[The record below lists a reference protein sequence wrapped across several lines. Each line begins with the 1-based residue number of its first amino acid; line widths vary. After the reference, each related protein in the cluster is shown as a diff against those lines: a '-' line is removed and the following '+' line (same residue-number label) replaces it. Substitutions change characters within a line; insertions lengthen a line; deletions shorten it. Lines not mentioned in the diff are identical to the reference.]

1 MNEKPFNRDGM
12 VLQTI
17 VALTMIVAAAI
28 LRIVP
33 HPWNFTPI
41 GAMALFS
48 GAVVRDRRI
57 AFLFPVLTL
66 VAGDIFLNIS
76 KLELLVYVSF
86 LVNVLIGLWLLRRR
100 TPARIGGA
108 TLLGAIQFFLVTN
121 FGVWMFLNTY
131 AKTAAGL
138 LTCYAVGAPL
148 FWNTLGGDALFAALL
163 FGGYALAERYLLR
176 LRESAAVVD
185 QNLR

>member
-1 MNEKPFNRDGM
+1 MKEKPFNRDG
-12 VLQTI
+12 VVSQTI
-17 VALTMIVAAAI
+17 VALTMIVLAAI

-66 VAGDIFLNIS
+66 VAGDIFIS
-76 KLELLVYVSF
+76 ISRLELLVYVSF
-86 LVNVLIGLWLLRRR
+86 LVNVFIGLWLRPQR

-121 FGVWMFLNTY
+121 FGVWMFLNTFP
-131 AKTAAGL
+131 KTAGGL

-148 FWNTLGGDALFAALL
+148 FWNTLAGDALFATLL
-163 FGGYALAERYLLR
+163 FGGYALAEHYIRR
-176 LRESAAVVD
+176 LHETTAQAH
-185 QNLR
+185 

>member
-1 MNEKPFNRDGM
+1 MREKLFNRGW
-12 VLQTI
+12 VLVQTI
-17 VALTMIVAAAI
+17 VALTMIVLAAV

-66 VAGDIFLNIS
+66 AAGDIFIS
-76 KLELLVYVSF
+76 ITKFELLVYGSF
-86 LVNVLIGLWLLRRR
+86 LVNVFIGLWLRRRR
-100 TPARIGGA
+100 TPARIGAA
-108 TLLGAIQFFLVTN
+108 TLLGAVQFFLVTN

-131 AKTAAGL
+131 PKTAAGL
-138 LTCYAVGAPL
+138 VSCYATGVPL
-148 FWNTLGGDALFAALL
+148 FWNTLAGDALFVALL
-163 FGGYALAERYLLR
+163 FGGYALAERFILR
-176 LRESAAVVD
+176 ARESSVEIH
-185 QNLR
+185 

>member
-1 MNEKPFNRDGM
+1 MRAKLFNEDGI
-12 VLQTI
+12 LLRTI
-17 VALTMIVAAAI
+17 VALIMIVLAAV

-66 VAGDIFLNIS
+66 VAGDIFIGSS
-76 KLELLVYVSF
+76 KLELLVYASF
-86 LVNVLIGLWLLRRR
+86 LVNVVIGVCLRRR
-100 TPARIGGA
+100 RTAGRIGVA

-121 FGVWMFLNTY
+121 FGVWLFLNSY
-131 AKTAAGL
+131 PKTAAGL
-138 LTCYAVGAPL
+138 LSCYAAGVPL
-148 FWNTLGGDALFAALL
+148 FWNTLAGDALFATLL
-163 FGGYALAERYLLR
+163 FGGYALAEHYIRR
-176 LRESAAVVD
+176 MHESAVEA
-185 QNLR
+185 N